1 MVQYCEGVPRILVG
15 CKSDMRRGEGTSGH
29 VAPEQAKEV
38 AERIQAYKYLECSAK
53 SGEGLQEVFEYA
65 ARASL
70 LSRKKFRRAQK
81 TGGPAP
87 SNQRRSKRC
96 TIG

>member
-1 MVQYCEGVPRILVG
+1 MIQYCEGVPRILVG
-15 CKSDMRRGEGTSGH
+15 CKSDIRSSGNEGDH
-29 VAPEQAKEV
+29 VAPEAAKEV

-81 TGGPAP
+81 SSGPAP
-87 SNQRRSKRC
+87 VSQKQRKRC
-96 TIG
+96 TVA